1 MADQT
6 KPVNTGPSPTQEELD
21 AVMRRATADAHIKRM
36 AEREKER
43 AMRPA
48 AAAPTAPSAEP
59 PEEKKEELYEAE
71 PAASRRRM
79 LRPDDEEPAGRYR
92 TR

>member
-6 KPVNTGPSPTQEELD
+6 KPVNTGPSPSQEELD
-21 AVMRRATADAHIKRM
+21 AVMRRATAEAHIKRM

-48 AAAPTAPSAEP
+48 AAAPTPPAEP